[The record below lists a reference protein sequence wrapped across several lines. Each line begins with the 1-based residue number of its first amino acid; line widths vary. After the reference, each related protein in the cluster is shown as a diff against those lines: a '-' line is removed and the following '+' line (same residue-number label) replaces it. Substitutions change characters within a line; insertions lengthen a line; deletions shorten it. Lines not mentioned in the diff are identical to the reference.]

1 MKKIGFIGYGLRSET
16 MMKAFTGAGL
26 PLAPA
31 AVADPRLETLQP
43 QLARDGR
50 FADTRYYA
58 DAEEMLDREA
68 LDAVFIG
75 TRCGLHARY
84 AALVM
89 ERGLPLFLEKPV
101 CIDEAQYARL
111 LAAPPA
117 LRGRVMVSFPLHVTC
132 IVQEMKRLVDSG
144 ALGDV
149 VSVQAVNNVP
159 YGGVYY
165 HSWYRDAA
173 LTGGLFLQK
182 STHDIDYITHI
193 LGKRP
198 VSVAALTSKMYFKGN
213 KPAGLHCPDCPE
225 YRTCPESSFVVE
237 HRRKEEPSGELCC
250 FARGHRKRRCG
261 RGAVHL
267 RRRHAHFIPSD
278 ISCKKR
284 RRAAARALSAQEP
297 ARSLI
302 FTQHSSVWTITTNA
316 IPPSI
321 NFIIRKDWC
330 TSAATRRWPAA
341 LRKCWKA
348 RPARLGWSTGSP
360 AQPHVLQRGA
370 QRRPTGRKPS
380 NTASERRFSAAE
392 AGAEQALGPRSIQNR
407 VRGCCIQP
415 PASRLLRRA
424 AYTPQT
430 GKRPMLFSIGRLLT
444 SAAGGRRIYCFL
456 YPHFGQTPFSFS
468 AMPHSGQR
476 SISFFVSNSAL
487 AAFTPLV
494 KVSFA
499 MFSLSFSRS

>member
-149 VSVQAVNNVP
+149 VSVQ
-159 YGGVYY
+159 
-165 HSWYRDAA
+165 
-173 LTGGLFLQK
+173 
-182 STHDIDYITHI
+182 
-193 LGKRP
+193 
-198 VSVAALTSKMYFKGN
+198 
-213 KPAGLHCPDCPE
+213 
-225 YRTCPESSFVVE
+225 
-237 HRRKEEPSGELCC
+237 
-250 FARGHRKRRCG
+250 
-261 RGAVHL
+261 
-267 RRRHAHFIPSD
+267 
-278 ISCKKR
+278 
-284 RRAAARALSAQEP
+284 
-297 ARSLI
+297 
-302 FTQHSSVWTITTNA
+302 
-316 IPPSI
+316 
-321 NFIIRKDWC
+321 
-330 TSAATRRWPAA
+330 
-341 LRKCWKA
+341 
-348 RPARLGWSTGSP
+348 
-360 AQPHVLQRGA
+360 
-370 QRRPTGRKPS
+370 
-380 NTASERRFSAAE
+380 
-392 AGAEQALGPRSIQNR
+392 
-407 VRGCCIQP
+407 
-415 PASRLLRRA
+415 
-424 AYTPQT
+424 
-430 GKRPMLFSIGRLLT
+430 IGRA
-444 SAAGGRRIYCFL
+444 SCRER
-456 YPHFGQTPFSFS
+456 
-468 AMPHSGQR
+468 
-476 SISFFVSNSAL
+476 V
-487 AAFTPLV
+487 
-494 KVSFA
+494 
-499 MFSLSFSRS
+499 